1 MKHQLMNRSSMSV
14 ALFSHELFEATSLV
28 ETVPWSYFDHVIA
41 DSKTP
46 ENIIEEIRLK
56 TDLIIV

>member
-1 MKHQLMNRSSMSV
+1 MNRSSMSV
-14 ALFSHELFEATSLV
+14 ALISHELFESTSLV
-28 ETVPWSYFDHVIA
+28 ETAPWSYFDHVIA

>member
-1 MKHQLMNRSSMSV
+1 MG
-14 ALFSHELFEATSLV
+14 ALISHELFEATSLV
-28 ETVPWSYFDHVIA
+28 EIAPWSYFNHVIT